1 MTTTTRQSK
10 PRRTAAARPDD
21 MSEVEALRADLEMT
35 RQHLADTVQ
44 ELSRQLNVPR
54 RVKDSAT
61 SAGHRAVQAAG
72 NAGQR
77 AKATAGGMSER
88 AKATAGGMGERAK
101 VTAGGM
107 GERAK
112 HLPEHAKN
120 LPAKAKQ
127 VPELGRKHP
136 KAAAAV
142 GVGGAVALGVGAW
155 IVGRNR

>member
-1 MTTTTRQSK
+1 MSTTRQSK
-10 PRRTAAARPDD
+10 PRPTNSREATAPRPAATDELT
-21 MSEVEALRADLEMT
+21 EVEALRADLEMT

-54 RVKDSAT
+54 RIKDSAT

-72 NAGQR
+72 SAGQ
-77 AKATAGGMSER
+77 R

-101 VTAGGM
+101 
-107 GERAK
+107 
-112 HLPEHAKN
+112 HLPDHAKN

-127 VPELGRKHP
+127 APEIGRKHP
-136 KAAAAV
+136 KATAA
-142 GVGGAVALGVGAW
+142 VGGAVALGVGAAAW

>member
-1 MTTTTRQSK
+1 MTTTTRQTK
-10 PRRTAAARPDD
+10 PRKAAAARPDD

-54 RVKDSAT
+54 RLKDSAT

-77 AKATAGGMSER
+77 AKATAGGM
-88 AKATAGGMGERAK
+88 
-101 VTAGGM
+101 

-127 VPELGRKHP
+127 APELGRKHP
-136 KAAAAV
+136 KAAAA
-142 GVGGAVALGVGAW
+142 VGGAVALGVGAW

>member
-1 MTTTTRQSK
+1 MTTTTRQTK
-10 PRRTAAARPDD
+10 PRKTAAARPDD
-21 MSEVEALRADLEMT
+21 LTEVEALRADLEMT

-54 RVKDSAT
+54 RIKDSAA

-77 AKATAGGMSER
+77 AKATAGDVSER
-88 AKATAGGMGERAK
+88 AKA
-101 VTAGGM
+101 TAGGM

-127 VPELGRKHP
+127 APELGRKHP
-136 KAAAAV
+136 KAAAA
-142 GVGGAVALGVGAW
+142 VGGAVALGVGAW